1 MTAPSSNQLGDAF
14 GRPLRDLRI
23 SVTDRCNF
31 RCPYCM
37 PAELY
42 GEEFTF
48 SADSPVGGAGYAG
61 MNAILQPL
69 SLPADRLGRPL
80 RDLRLSV
87 IEACNFRCPYC
98 MPAELY
104 GEEFTF
110 LPRSEILSFEEIERL
125 SRLFLDLGVAKI
137 RLTGGEPLV
146 RAHLTDLVERIA
158 ALEPGLDLAM
168 TTNGAL
174 LTPVAEDLK
183 KAGLTRI
190 TVSLDSLDPEVFT
203 AMCGRDNVHPDVVLE
218 AIDAAAAAGLTPV
231 KINCVVQR
239 GVNDHTIADLA
250 RHFRGTGHVVRFIEF
265 MDVGTLNGWDMSQVV
280 PAAEIVDMI
289 SAEVPL
295 EPIGANYV
303 GEVAKRWRY
312 TDGSGEIGIISSV
325 SQPFCGDCS
334 RARLSTEGKL
344 VTCLFA
350 ADGLDLR
357 GPMRDGASDDDL
369 KELIA
374 GCWSL
379 RRDRYSEQR
388 SALTIRPRKRVQMFQ
403 VGG

>member
-1 MTAPSSNQLGDAF
+1 MTARSSNQLGDAF

-23 SVTDRCNF
+23 SVTDR
-31 RCPYCM
+31 
-37 PAELY
+37 
-42 GEEFTF
+42 
-48 SADSPVGGAGYAG
+48 
-61 MNAILQPL
+61 
-69 SLPADRLGRPL
+69 
-80 RDLRLSV
+80 
-87 IEACNFRCPYC
+87 CNFRCPYC

-146 RAHLTDLVERIA
+146 RAHLPELVERIA

-174 LTPVAEDLK
+174 LAPVAEDLK

-190 TVSLDSLDPEVFT
+190 TVSLDSLDPDVFT

-218 AIDAAAAAGLTPV
+218 AIDAAAVAGLTPV

-357 GPMRDGASDDDL
+357 GPMRDGASDDEL

>member
-23 SVTDRCNF
+23 SVTDR
-31 RCPYCM
+31 
-37 PAELY
+37 
-42 GEEFTF
+42 
-48 SADSPVGGAGYAG
+48 
-61 MNAILQPL
+61 
-69 SLPADRLGRPL
+69 
-80 RDLRLSV
+80 
-87 IEACNFRCPYC
+87 CNFRCPYC

-146 RAHLTDLVERIA
+146 RAHVPELVERIA

-174 LTPVAEDLK
+174 LAPVAEDLK

-190 TVSLDSLDPEVFT
+190 TVSLDSLDPDVFT

-218 AIDAAAAAGLTPV
+218 AIDAATVAGLTPV

-280 PAAEIVDMI
+280 PAAEIVDLI
-289 SAEVPL
+289 SSEVPL

-357 GPMRDGASDDDL
+357 GPMRDGASDDEL

>member
-1 MTAPSSNQLGDAF
+1 MTALLPNQLGDAF

-23 SVTDRCNF
+23 SVTDR
-31 RCPYCM
+31 
-37 PAELY
+37 
-42 GEEFTF
+42 
-48 SADSPVGGAGYAG
+48 
-61 MNAILQPL
+61 
-69 SLPADRLGRPL
+69 
-80 RDLRLSV
+80 
-87 IEACNFRCPYC
+87 CNFRCPYC

-146 RAHLTDLVERIA
+146 RAHLPELVERIA
-158 ALEPGLDLAM
+158 ALEPGMDLAM

-174 LTPVAEDLK
+174 LAPVAEGLK
-183 KAGLTRI
+183 KAGLKRI

-203 AMCGRDNVHPDVVLE
+203 AMCGRENVHPDVVLE
-218 AIDAAAAAGLTPV
+218 AIDAGAAAGLTPV

-239 GVNDHTIADLA
+239 GVNDHTIVDLA

-280 PAAEIVDMI
+280 TAAEIIDMI
-289 SAEVPL
+289 SAEFPL

-312 TDGSGEIGIISSV
+312 TDGSGEIGIIASV

-357 GPMRDGASDDDL
+357 GPMRDGASDDEL
-369 KELIA
+369 KGLIA
-374 GCWSL
+374 GCWSI

>member
-1 MTAPSSNQLGDAF
+1 MTALSSIHLGDAF
-14 GRPLRDLRI
+14 GRPLRDIRI

-42 GEEFTF
+42 GEE
-48 SADSPVGGAGYAG
+48 Y
-61 MNAILQPL
+61 
-69 SLPADRLGRPL
+69 
-80 RDLRLSV
+80 
-87 IEACNFRCPYC
+87 
-98 MPAELY
+98 
-104 GEEFTF
+104 TF
-110 LPRSEILSFEEIERL
+110 LPRSQILSFEEIERL
-125 SRLFLDLGVAKI
+125 TRIFVDLGVAKI

-146 RAHLTDLVERIA
+146 RAHLTDLVERMA
-158 ALEPGLDLAM
+158 AIDPGLDLTL

-174 LTPVAEDLK
+174 LAPVAEDLA
-183 KAGLTRI
+183 KAGLRRI
-190 TVSLDSLDPEVFT
+190 TVSLDSLDPAVFT
-203 AMCGRDNVHPDVVLE
+203 QMCGRDNVHPDVVLE

-239 GVNDHTIADLA
+239 GVNDHTIVDLA
-250 RHFRGTGHVVRFIEF
+250 RHFRGTGHIVRFIEF
-265 MDVGTLNGWDMSQVV
+265 MDVGTLNGWDLSQVV
-280 PAAEIVDMI
+280 PAAEIVELL
-289 SAEVPL
+289 SADVPL
-295 EPIGANYV
+295 EPIGANYI

-344 VTCLFA
+344 ITCLFA

-357 GPMRDGASDDDL
+357 GPMRDGASDDEL
-369 KELIA
+369 KALIA
-374 GCWSL
+374 GCWAV

-388 SALTIRPRKRVQMFQ
+388 SEMTIRPRKRVQMFQ

>member
-1 MTAPSSNQLGDAF
+1 MTASSPNQLGDAF

-42 GEEFTF
+42 GEE
-48 SADSPVGGAGYAG
+48 Y
-61 MNAILQPL
+61 
-69 SLPADRLGRPL
+69 R
-80 RDLRLSV
+80 
-87 IEACNFRCPYC
+87 
-98 MPAELY
+98 
-104 GEEFTF
+104 F

-125 SRLFLDLGVAKI
+125 ARIFVDLGVAKI

-146 RAHLTDLVERIA
+146 RAHLPELVERVA
-158 ALEPGLDLAM
+158 AIDPGIDLTL

-174 LTPVAEDLK
+174 LAPLADDLA
-183 KAGLTRI
+183 KAGLRRV
-190 TVSLDSLDPEVFT
+190 TVSLDSLDPVVFT
-203 AMCGRDNVHPDVVLE
+203 RMCGRDNVQPGIVLE
-218 AIDAAAAAGLTPV
+218 AIEAAARAGLTPV

-239 GVNDHTIADLA
+239 GVNDHTIVDLA
-250 RHFRGTGHVVRFIEF
+250 RHFRGTGHILRFIEF
-265 MDVGTLNGWDMSQVV
+265 MDVGTLNGWDLSQVV
-280 PAAEIVDMI
+280 TAAEIVELI
-289 SAEVPL
+289 GAEVPL
-295 EPIGANYV
+295 EPVDANYR

-312 TDGSGEIGIISSV
+312 VDGSGEIGIIASV

-334 RARLSTEGKL
+334 RARLSTEGQL

-350 ADGLDLR
+350 AGGLDLR
-357 GPMRDGASDDDL
+357 GPMRAGASDEEL
-369 KELIA
+369 TTLIA
-374 GCWSL
+374 GCWST

-388 SALTIRPRKRVQMFQ
+388 AAMTVRPRKRVQMFQ

>member
-1 MTAPSSNQLGDAF
+1 MTAFSPNQLGDAF

-42 GEEFTF
+42 GEE
-48 SADSPVGGAGYAG
+48 YK
-61 MNAILQPL
+61 
-69 SLPADRLGRPL
+69 
-80 RDLRLSV
+80 
-87 IEACNFRCPYC
+87 
-98 MPAELY
+98 
-104 GEEFTF
+104 F

-125 SRLFLDLGVAKI
+125 ARLFIDLGVAKI

-146 RAHLTDLVERIA
+146 RAHLPELVERIA
-158 ALEPGLDLAM
+158 AIDPGVDLTL

-174 LTPVAEDLK
+174 LAPVAEDLK
-183 KAGLTRI
+183 KAGLRRI
-190 TVSLDSLDPEVFT
+190 TVSLDTLDPDIFS

-218 AIDAAAAAGLTPV
+218 AIDAAAIAGLTPV
-231 KINCVVQR
+231 KVNCVVQR
-239 GVNDHTIADLA
+239 GINDHTMVDLA
-250 RHFRGTGHVVRFIEF
+250 RRFRGTGHILRFIEF

-280 PAAEIVDMI
+280 PAVEIIERIQSEMDV
-289 SAEVPL
+289 AL
-295 EPIGANYV
+295 EPVGANYV

-312 TDGSGEIGIISSV
+312 VDGSGEIGIISSV

-334 RARLSTEGKL
+334 RARLSTEGQL

-350 ADGLDLR
+350 AGGLDLR
-357 GPMRDGASDDDL
+357 GPMRNGASDEEL
-369 KELIA
+369 KALIA
-374 GCWSL
+374 GCWSV

-388 SALTIRPRKRVQMFQ
+388 SAVTIKPRKRVQMFQ

>member
-1 MTAPSSNQLGDAF
+1 MTAPSLNYLGDTF
-14 GRPLRDLRI
+14 GRPLRDIRI

-42 GEEFTF
+42 GEE
-48 SADSPVGGAGYAG
+48 YK
-61 MNAILQPL
+61 
-69 SLPADRLGRPL
+69 
-80 RDLRLSV
+80 
-87 IEACNFRCPYC
+87 
-98 MPAELY
+98 
-104 GEEFTF
+104 F
-110 LPRSEILSFEEIERL
+110 LPRSEILSFEEIERMA
-125 SRLFLDLGVAKI
+125 RIFVELGVAKI

-146 RAHLTDLVERIA
+146 RAHVTELVERIA
-158 ALEPGLDLAM
+158 AIDPALDLTL

-183 KAGLTRI
+183 KAGLKRI
-190 TVSLDSLDPEVFT
+190 TVSLDSLDPTVFKS
-203 AMCGRDNVHPDVVLE
+203 MCGRDNVHPDIVLE

-239 GVNDHTIADLA
+239 GINDHTIADLA
-250 RHFRGTGHVVRFIEF
+250 RHFRGTGHIVRFIEF

-280 PAAEIVDMI
+280 TAAEIIELI

-295 EPIGANYV
+295 EPVGANYR

-312 TDGSGEIGIISSV
+312 ADGSGEIGIISSV

-344 VTCLFA
+344 ITCLFA

-357 GPMRDGASDDDL
+357 GPMRAGASDDEL
-369 KELIA
+369 KALIA
-374 GCWSL
+374 GCWTT

>member
-1 MTAPSSNQLGDAF
+1 MTAPSLNQLGDTY

-23 SVTDRCNF
+23 SVTDR
-31 RCPYCM
+31 
-37 PAELY
+37 
-42 GEEFTF
+42 
-48 SADSPVGGAGYAG
+48 
-61 MNAILQPL
+61 
-69 SLPADRLGRPL
+69 
-80 RDLRLSV
+80 
-87 IEACNFRCPYC
+87 CNFRCPYC

-125 SRLFLDLGVAKI
+125 ARVFVDLGVAKI

-146 RAHLTDLVERIA
+146 RAHLPELIERVA
-158 ALEPGLDLAM
+158 AVDPGIDLAM

-174 LTPVAEDLK
+174 LAPVAQDLA
-183 KAGLTRI
+183 KAGLRRI

-218 AIDAAAAAGLTPV
+218 AIDAAAAAGFTPV

-250 RHFRGTGHVVRFIEF
+250 RHFRGTGHIVRFIEF

-280 PAAEIVDMI
+280 PAAEIVDLI

-295 EPIGANYV
+295 EPVGANYV

-312 TDGSGEIGIISSV
+312 VDGSGEVGIISSV

-334 RARLSTEGKL
+334 RARLSTEGQL

-350 ADGLDLR
+350 AGGLDLR
-357 GPMRDGASDDDL
+357 GPMREGASDNEL
-369 KELIA
+369 KALIA
-374 GCWSL
+374 GCWST
-379 RRDRYSEQR
+379 RTDRYSEQR

>member
-1 MTAPSSNQLGDAF
+1 
-14 GRPLRDLRI
+14 
-23 SVTDRCNF
+23 
-31 RCPYCM
+31 
-37 PAELY
+37 
-42 GEEFTF
+42 
-48 SADSPVGGAGYAG
+48 
-61 MNAILQPL
+61 
-69 SLPADRLGRPL
+69 
-80 RDLRLSV
+80 
-87 IEACNFRCPYC
+87 

-146 RAHLTDLVERIA
+146 RAHLPELVERIA
-158 ALEPGLDLAM
+158 ALEPGMDLAM

-183 KAGLTRI
+183 KAGLRRI
-190 TVSLDSLDPEVFT
+190 TVSLDSLDPDVFT

-280 PAAEIVDMI
+280 PAAEIVDLI

-357 GPMRDGASDDDL
+357 GPMRDGASDDEL

-374 GCWSL
+374 GCWSI

>member
-1 MTAPSSNQLGDAF
+1 MTAPSLNQLGDMF

-42 GEEFTF
+42 GEE
-48 SADSPVGGAGYAG
+48 YK
-61 MNAILQPL
+61 
-69 SLPADRLGRPL
+69 
-80 RDLRLSV
+80 
-87 IEACNFRCPYC
+87 
-98 MPAELY
+98 
-104 GEEFTF
+104 F
-110 LPRSEILSFEEIERL
+110 LPRSEILSFEEMERL
-125 SRLFLDLGVAKI
+125 ARLFIDLGVVKI

-146 RAHLTDLVERIA
+146 RAHLPDLVERIA
-158 ALEPGLDLAM
+158 ALDPGVDLTL

-174 LTPVAEDLK
+174 LAPVADDLK
-183 KAGLTRI
+183 KAGLKRI
-190 TVSLDSLDPEVFT
+190 TVSLDSLDPAVFT

-239 GVNDHTIADLA
+239 GVNDHTIVDLA
-250 RHFRGTGHVVRFIEF
+250 RHFRGTGHIVRFIEF

-280 PAAEIVDMI
+280 TAAEIVDRI
-289 SAEVPL
+289 SRDVFPL
-295 EPIGANYV
+295 EPMGANYR

-312 TDGSGEIGIISSV
+312 ADGSGEIGIISSV

-334 RARLSTEGKL
+334 RARLSTEGQL

-350 ADGLDLR
+350 AGGLDLR

-369 KELIA
+369 KALIA
-374 GCWSL
+374 GCWTT

>member
-1 MTAPSSNQLGDAF
+1 MTALSTNQLGDVF

-48 SADSPVGGAGYAG
+48 
-61 MNAILQPL
+61 
-69 SLPADRLGRPL
+69 
-80 RDLRLSV
+80 
-87 IEACNFRCPYC
+87 
-98 MPAELY
+98 
-104 GEEFTF
+104 

-125 SRLFLDLGVAKI
+125 AGIFLDLGVAKI

-146 RAHLTDLVERIA
+146 RAHLPDLVERVA
-158 ALEPGLDLAM
+158 ALDPGMDLAL

-174 LTPVAEDLK
+174 LAPVAEDLK
-183 KAGLTRI
+183 KAGLKRI
-190 TVSLDSLDPEVFT
+190 TVSLDSLDPDVFS

-239 GVNDHTIADLA
+239 GVNDHTVVDLA

-280 PAAEIVDMI
+280 TAAEIVDMI

-312 TDGSGEIGIISSV
+312 TDGSGEIGIVASV

-334 RARLSTEGKL
+334 RARLSTEGQL

-350 ADGLDLR
+350 AGGLDLR
-357 GPMRDGASDDDL
+357 GPMREGASDDEL
-369 KELIA
+369 KALIA
-374 GCWSL
+374 DCWSM

>member
-1 MTAPSSNQLGDAF
+1 MTVPSPLQLGDSF

-42 GEEFTF
+42 GEE
-48 SADSPVGGAGYAG
+48 YK
-61 MNAILQPL
+61 
-69 SLPADRLGRPL
+69 
-80 RDLRLSV
+80 
-87 IEACNFRCPYC
+87 
-98 MPAELY
+98 
-104 GEEFTF
+104 F

-125 SRLFLDLGVAKI
+125 TRIFVDLGVAKL

-146 RAHLTDLVERIA
+146 RAHLPDLIERLSAID
-158 ALEPGLDLAM
+158 PGIDLTL

-174 LTPVAEDLK
+174 LAPVAKDLA
-183 KAGLTRI
+183 KAGLKRI
-190 TVSLDSLDPEVFT
+190 TVSLDSLDPAVFT
-203 AMCGRDNVHPDVVLE
+203 RMCGRDNVDPTVVLD

-231 KINCVVQR
+231 KVNCVVQKD
-239 GVNDHTIADLA
+239 VNDHTIVDLA
-250 RHFRGTGHVVRFIEF
+250 RHFRWTGHIVRFIEF
-265 MDVGTLNGWDMSQVV
+265 MDVGTLNGWDWSQVV
-280 PAAEIVDMI
+280 PASEIIDRIGAEFPV
-289 SAEVPL
+289 
-295 EPIGANYV
+295 EPVGANYV

-312 TDGSGEIGIISSV
+312 TDGGGEIGIISSV

-334 RARLSTEGKL
+334 RARLSTEGQL

-350 ADGLDLR
+350 AGGLDLR
-357 GPMRDGASDDDL
+357 SPMRDGASDD
-369 KELIA
+369 ELRALIV
-374 GCWSL
+374 GCWTT

-388 SALTIRPRKRVQMFQ
+388 SELTIRPKRRVQMFQ

>member
-1 MTAPSSNQLGDAF
+1 MTALSPNQLGDAF

-48 SADSPVGGAGYAG
+48 
-61 MNAILQPL
+61 
-69 SLPADRLGRPL
+69 
-80 RDLRLSV
+80 
-87 IEACNFRCPYC
+87 
-98 MPAELY
+98 
-104 GEEFTF
+104 

-125 SRLFLDLGVAKI
+125 TRLFLDLGVAKI

-146 RAHLTDLVERIA
+146 RAHMTDLVERIA
-158 ALEPGLDLAM
+158 ALEPGMDLAM

-174 LTPVAEDLK
+174 LAPVADDLK
-183 KAGLTRI
+183 KAGLKRI

-203 AMCGRDNVHPDVVLE
+203 AMCGRDNVHPDVVLD
-218 AIDAAAAAGLTPV
+218 AIDAATAAGLTPV

-280 PAAEIVDMI
+280 TAAEIIDTI

-357 GPMRDGASDDDL
+357 GPMRDGATDDEL

-374 GCWSL
+374 GCWSI

>member
-1 MTAPSSNQLGDAF
+1 
-14 GRPLRDLRI
+14 
-23 SVTDRCNF
+23 
-31 RCPYCM
+31 
-37 PAELY
+37 
-42 GEEFTF
+42 
-48 SADSPVGGAGYAG
+48 
-61 MNAILQPL
+61 
-69 SLPADRLGRPL
+69 
-80 RDLRLSV
+80 
-87 IEACNFRCPYC
+87 

-110 LPRSEILSFEEIERL
+110 LPRSQILSFEEIERL
-125 SRLFLDLGVAKI
+125 ARLFLDLGVAKI

-158 ALEPGLDLAM
+158 ALEPGMDLAM

-174 LTPVAEDLK
+174 LAPVAEDLR
-183 KAGLTRI
+183 KAGLKRI
-190 TVSLDSLDPEVFT
+190 TVSLDSLDPDVFT

-280 PAAEIVDMI
+280 PAAEIVDI
-289 SAEVPL
+289 LSAEVPL

-312 TDGSGEIGIISSV
+312 TDGSGEIGVISSV

-357 GPMRDGASDDDL
+357 GPMRDGASDDEL

-374 GCWSL
+374 GCWSI